1 MNMKKQ
7 VFALAFLVASVADIF
22 ANDYPA
28 VVYPENY
35 AYEAQVLSDGSKVIV
50 TPQWIQKADIIGSK
64 ENLPYFAVSGE
75 YFYLFRKSDGKLLQ
89 FDRVHGLFVKEI
101 DIEQTDLVNKNNI
114 GFFGVDEAQ
123 NLYVSTRF
131 ESTADFKI
139 DDKTTKYADALNLN
153 VIGADGKIIK
163 SLKSPLM
170 PIVIGKK
177 TVKESFGFLNVRG
190 DITKNNDFLVTLP
203 IIFLVPQSENS
214 NGAQIQIYYK
224 FFQQSS
230 DGMLID
236 LGGDG
241 VLYKNYG
248 MPEHGEVVYDKYS
261 FYPINWLK
269 DKCIKDYYWKSGDAN
284 SEYFYALTRTANK
297 DYQEISNFCG
307 SNSSDNKALL
317 GESLGFTGTYL
328 PGGITCKYGD
338 TDLIVDANIDKAGK
352 LHFNVREISFQKSYY
367 ATPDKSKLLWSFPND
382 KEFVL
387 GANDYYENVTIQAIE
402 SNVDGNPRVDI
413 YMYAPGKIMAYYTLS
428 NEKVNTGYFSPL
440 EDTESTMEYEN
451 GVIKVNARS
460 VVELYDITGRL
471 QARYDNHNG
480 VIDLSSIPSGIYI
493 AKTEGA
499 AIKIMK

>member
-1 MNMKKQ
+1 MKKQ
-7 VFALAFLVASVADIF
+7 VFALVFLVASAANIF
-22 ANDYPA
+22 AKGYPS

-35 AYEAQVLSDGSKVIV
+35 DYDAQVLSDGSKVTV
-50 TPQWIQKADIIGSK
+50 TPQWIQKVDIIGDK
-64 ENLPYFAVSGE
+64 EDLPYFAVSGE

-114 GFFGVDEAQ
+114 GFFGADEAQ

-139 DDKTTKYADALNLN
+139 DYNKTKYADALNLN
-153 VIGADGKIIK
+153 VIGEDGKIIK

-177 TVKESFGFLNVRG
+177 TEKESYGFLNVRG
-190 DITKNNDFLVTLP
+190 DITKNNSFLVTLP
-203 IIFLVPQSENS
+203 IIFLIPQSENS

-224 FFQQSS
+224 FFHQSS
-230 DGMLID
+230 DGALID

-248 MPEHGEVVYDKYS
+248 MPEIGEMVYDKYS
-261 FYPINWLK
+261 FYPINWIK

-297 DYQEISNFCG
+297 NYQEISNFYYRNG
-307 SNSSDNKALL
+307 ADNKALL
-317 GESLGFTGTYL
+317 DESLGFTGTYL
-328 PGGITCKYGD
+328 PGGIACKYGD
-338 TDLIVDANIDKAGK
+338 TDLIIDANIDNAGK
-352 LHFNVREISFQKSYY
+352 LHFNVREISFQKSDY
-367 ATPDKSKLLWSFPND
+367 AIPDKSKLLWSFPKD
-382 KEFVL
+382 SEFEL
-387 GANDYYENVTIQAIE
+387 NANDYYENVSIQAIE

-413 YMYAPGKIMAYYTLS
+413 YMYAPGKLMAYYTLS
-428 NEKVNTGYFSPL
+428 NDKVNTGYFSPL
-440 EDTESTMEYEN
+440 EDDKNIMEYEN
-451 GVIKVNARS
+451 GVIRVNAHTE
-460 VVELYDITGRL
+460 VELYDITGRL

-480 VIDLSSIPSGIYI
+480 IIDLSSIPSGIYM
-493 AKTEGA
+493 AKTKGA

>member
-64 ENLPYFAVSGE
+64 EDLPYFAVSGE

-114 GFFGVDEAQ
+114 GFFGADEAQ
-123 NLYVSTRF
+123 NIYVSARF
-131 ESTADFKI
+131 ESTADFKY
-139 DDKTTKYADALNLN
+139 DDKKTKYVDALNLN
-153 VIGADGKIIK
+153 VIDADGKIIK
-163 SLKSPLM
+163 SLKSTPM
-170 PIVIGKK
+170 PILIGKK
-177 TVKESFGFLNVRG
+177 TEKESYGFLNVRG
-190 DITKNNDFLVTLP
+190 DITKNNSFLVTLP
-203 IIFLVPQSENS
+203 IIFQVPQSENS
-214 NGAQIQIYYK
+214 AGAQIQIYYK
-224 FFQQSS
+224 FFHQSS
-230 DGMLID
+230 EGSLID

-241 VLYKNYG
+241 VLYKNSG
-248 MPEHGEVVYDKYS
+248 MPENHDVVYDKYS
-261 FYPINWLK
+261 FYPIDWLK

-297 DYQEISNFCG
+297 DYPEISNFYG
-307 SNSSDNKALL
+307 SNGANNEALL

-352 LHFNVREISFQKSYY
+352 LHFNVREISFQKSNY
-367 ATPDKSKLLWSFPND
+367 AIPDKSKLLWSFPND

>member
-1 MNMKKQ
+1 MKKQ
-7 VFALAFLVASVADIF
+7 VFALAFFVASVATIF
-22 ANDYPA
+22 ANGYPS

-35 AYEAQVLSDGSKVIV
+35 AYDAQVLSDGSKVTV
-50 TPQWIQKADIIGSK
+50 TPQWIQNADVIGGK
-64 ENLPYFAVSGE
+64 EDLPYFAVSGE
-75 YFYLFRKSDGKLLQ
+75 FFYLYRKSDGKLLQ

-101 DIEQTDLVNKNNI
+101 DIEQTDLVNKDNI
-114 GFFGVDEAQ
+114 GFFGADEAQ
-123 NLYVSTRF
+123 NLYLSTRF

-139 DDKTTKYADALNLN
+139 DDKKTKYVDALNLN

-177 TVKESFGFLNVRG
+177 TVKESYGFLNVRG
-190 DITKNNDFLVTLP
+190 DITKNNSFFVTLP

-241 VLYKNYG
+241 VLYKNFG

-261 FYPINWLK
+261 FYPINWIK
-269 DKCIKDYYWKSGDAN
+269 DKCIKNYYWKSGDAN

-297 DYQEISNFCG
+297 NYQEISNFYD
-307 SNSSDNKALL
+307 SNGADNKAKLD
-317 GESLGFTGTYL
+317 ESLGFTGTYL
-328 PGGITCKYGD
+328 PGGIACKYGD
-338 TDLIVDANIDKAGK
+338 TDLIIDANIDNAGK
-352 LHFNVREISFQKSYY
+352 LHFNVREISFQKSNY
-367 ATPDKSKLLWSFPND
+367 ATPDKSKLLWSFPKDSKFELN
-382 KEFVL
+382 
-387 GANDYYENVTIQAIE
+387 ANDYYENVSIQAIE

-451 GVIKVNARS
+451 GVIRVKAQTE
-460 VVELYDITGRL
+460 VELYDITGRL

-480 VIDLSSIPSGIYI
+480 TIDLSSIPSGIYI